1 MQSGIAGILARWLL
15 PALMAVA
22 VLGMHHL
29 PAREPVPG
37 DAQHGVPAV
46 VNAVSGGP
54 VEASADRAHCCNSPR
69 AIAPEPAHDRPAD
82 HGAGHELL
90 HLCLAVLMAL
100 AGIVLVFFVVARGAA
115 GYAPRA
121 AIFGDPVVRARP
133 PPLARRLAALG
144 VLRL

>member
-1 MQSGIAGILARWLL
+1 
-15 PALMAVA
+15 MAAA

-29 PAREPVPG
+29 PAGEPVAG
-37 DAQHGVPAV
+37 DMHHSGAGVVQSESGSPA
-46 VNAVSGGP
+46 
-54 VEASADRAHCCNSPR
+54 EALADRAFCCDTPG
-69 AIAPEPAHDRPAD
+69 AFVPGPAHDSPSG

-100 AGIVLVFFVVARGAA
+100 AGIVLVFFVVAHGVA
-115 GYAPRA
+115 GYVPCPALHC
-121 AIFGDPVVRARP
+121 DPLVRARP